1 MKGVRS
7 GLPNRHAIRSCPP
20 MKNHRRHLLSRSHNL
35 KAGVGLASFALAAVA
50 ASPQSGT
57 DTLTT
62 TETVAL
68 PEVVITGRSDS
79 LIEIAGS
86 ANEGVV
92 GTEQLLRRP
101 LFRSGEVL
109 ETVPGLIVT
118 QHSGGGKA
126 NQYFLRGF
134 NLDHGTDLAV
144 GFEGMPFNQRTHGHG
159 QGYIDLNPLMP
170 ELLRTVGFRKGP
182 YYAEVG
188 DFGTAGQVDLSY
200 VNFLEQGMVK
210 LEGGMFDYQRAF
222 LADSVTLGDGQLL
235 LGGEYLRDNGPWVN
249 DNNLHKVN
257 AVARYSRGD
266 DALGYSLTAMG
277 YWSDWDATDQI
288 PERAV
293 RTGLVDRLGTIDPT
307 AGGKSYRLSLNGEW
321 HCEGDNSSTRAA
333 AYAVYSDLD
342 LFSNFTFF
350 ESDPAS
356 GDQFH
361 QEDKRTTVGFDLSH
375 TIYGT
380 WAERETENTFGLQS
394 RTDDI
399 DNGLFNTAARSRIG
413 TVRSD
418 DVVEFSI
425 SPYYR
430 NETRWTDKFRTI
442 AGVRGDL
449 YHFDVENDNAVNS
462 GTTSDFIA
470 SPKLSLVFGPWRETE
485 LYVNGGFGFH
495 SNDGRGTTLR
505 DDPSTAAVNDG
516 VAVDPLVRQIGSEI
530 GVRTLGIAGLQSSLS
545 FWFLDSDSELLFV
558 GDAGNTEA
566 TGSTERFG
574 IEFANYYRINEQ
586 LTLDFDLAWSHARF
600 KATPA
605 GAVGNHVPNSLETV
619 INTGISLDNLGNW
632 HGALRARYFGPG
644 PLNEANTVRSRP
656 ALRMELSAGYRFAK
670 NWDLTVTAF
679 NLLNRKD
686 HDISYFYSSRLA
698 TDPVG
703 PGTEDRHF
711 HPVEPFGIRAAL
723 TGRF

>member
-1 MKGVRS
+1 
-7 GLPNRHAIRSCPP
+7 
-20 MKNHRRHLLSRSHNL
+20 MKNFRRQYLSRSHNL
-35 KAGVGLASFALAAVA
+35 ATSLGLLSLTLAGVTASAQSETNSPAPTAAV
-50 ASPQSGT
+50 
-57 DTLTT
+57 L
-62 TETVAL
+62 L
-68 PEVVITGRSDS
+68 PELVITGRSDS
-79 LIEIAGS
+79 LIGIAGS

-92 GTEQLLRRP
+92 GNEQLLRRP

-118 QHSGGGKA
+118 QHSGGGKG

-144 GFEGMPFNQRTHGHG
+144 DFEGMPFNQRTHGHG

-182 YYAEVG
+182 YFAEVG
-188 DFGTAGQVDLSY
+188 DFGTAGQVHLSY
-200 VNFLEQGMVK
+200 VDSLDQGIATI
-210 LEGGMFDYQRAF
+210 EGGMFDYQRVF
-222 LADSVTLGDGQLL
+222 SADSIVLGDGQLL

-257 AVARYSRGD
+257 AVARYSAGD
-266 DALGYSLTAMG
+266 DALGHSITAMG
-277 YWSDWDATDQI
+277 YWSDWNATDQI

-293 RTGLVDRLGTIDPT
+293 RAGLVDRLGTIDAT
-307 AGGKSYRLSLNGEW
+307 DGGTSYRLSLNGEW
-321 HCEGDNSSTRAA
+321 HREGDNSSTRAA

-350 ESDPAS
+350 ESNAAS

-375 TIYGT
+375 TMYGT
-380 WAERETENTFGLQS
+380 WAERETENTLGLQS
-394 RTDDI
+394 RTDVI
-399 DNGLFNTAARSRIG
+399 DNGLFNTAARNRIG

-418 DVVEFSI
+418 DVLEFSI

-430 NETRWTDKFRTI
+430 NETWWADKFRTI

-449 YHFDVENDNAVNS
+449 YHFDVESDNAVNS
-462 GTTSDFIA
+462 GTATDFIA

-485 LYVNGGFGFH
+485 LYVNGGLGFH

-516 VAVDPLVRQIGSEI
+516 VAVDPLVRQIGLEI
-530 GVRTLGIAGLQSSLS
+530 GVRTLAIAGLQSSLS
-545 FWFLDSDSELLFV
+545 FWLLDSDSELLFV
-558 GDAGNTEA
+558 GDAGNTDA

-574 IEFANYYRINEQ
+574 VEFANYYRINEQ

-605 GAVGNHVPNSLETV
+605 GAGGNHVPNSLETV
-619 INTGISLDNLGNW
+619 INTGISLDNIGNW

-686 HDISYFYSSRLA
+686 HDISYFYGSRLA
-698 TDPVG
+698 TDPAG
-703 PGTEDRHF
+703 ASIEDRHF

-723 TGRF
+723 IGRF